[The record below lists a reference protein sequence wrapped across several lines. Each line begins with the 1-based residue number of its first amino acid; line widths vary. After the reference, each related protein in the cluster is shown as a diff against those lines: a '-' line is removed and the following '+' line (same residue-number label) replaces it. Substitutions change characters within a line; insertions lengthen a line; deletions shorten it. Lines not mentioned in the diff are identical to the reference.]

1 MYEAYVGLS
10 HLDTTYRVAVGSTQI
25 TDTKEPPMT
34 VTLEAVLARRELHL
48 RLIAASDTARGRPWG
63 WVHSSDLADPT
74 PFLSPGDALLTT
86 GTQWASDDDIAPWVG
101 RLAAAGVPAVGFGTE
116 VIRDG
121 TPDALADACAE
132 HGIALIEVPYRTP
145 FIAVARAVADLD
157 AEERYARVRFTL
169 ATQRAIAVAA
179 LKPAGLGAVIAE
191 LARRIG
197 AEASVIDGA
206 GRVLGATPPAAVL
219 DEALGMLRAGRRA
232 ARSVD
237 EWNLQT
243 VGAATALTGILAI
256 GPGSVHDDAERAVVT
271 SVVALAGLAGVAAL
285 SGGAGLGEN
294 STAQQSAAETAAR
307 LVALRSAMQT
317 ALAASEPPRD
327 PSPETA
333 LPDPDDPHALVQP
346 LLDHD
351 AAQSDQLV
359 ETLGTWLRCDAVSE
373 AAALRLGIHRH
384 TVRARLR
391 RAAELLDRD
400 LDAFSARAEVWNAL
414 QALGRV

>member
-1 MYEAYVGLS
+1 MAYSTGI
-10 HLDTTYRVAVGSTQI
+10 GSAQTPELKDI
-25 TDTKEPPMT
+25 LMT
-34 VTLEAVLARRELHL
+34 VTLDAVLARRELQL
-48 RLIAASDTARGRPWG
+48 RLVWADEAARARPWG

-86 GTQWASDDDIAPWVG
+86 GTQWGSDDDIAPWVA

-132 HGIALIEVPYRTP
+132 HDIALFEVPYRTP

-157 AEERYARVRFTL
+157 AEERYARVRWTL
-169 ATQRAIAVAA
+169 ESQRAIAVAA
-179 LKPAGLGAVIAE
+179 LRPTGLTAVVAE

-197 AEASVIDGA
+197 AEAGIIGA
-206 GRVLGATPPAAVL
+206 GGGVLSAASGSVLGATPPNAVL
-219 DEALGMLRAGRRA
+219 DEALGMLRRGRRA
-232 ARSVD
+232 ARVVD
-237 EWNLQT
+237 DWSLQT
-243 VGAATALTGILAI
+243 VGVATALTGVLAI

-271 SVVALAGLAGVAAL
+271 SVVALAGLAGVAGFA
-285 SGGAGLGEN
+285 GGAGGAGGGGADAREGAV
-294 STAQQSAAETAAR
+294 TETAAR
-307 LVALRSAMQT
+307 LAALRSAVQA
-317 ALAASEPPRD
+317 ALVASEPSPAPVFAPRH
-327 PSPETA
+327 
-333 LPDPDDPHALVQP
+333 PDDVAALVQP

-351 AAQSDQLV
+351 ALTGDDLV
-359 ETLGTWLRCDAVSE
+359 GTLSTWLRCDAVAE

-400 LDAFSARAEVWNAL
+400 LDAFSARADVWSAL
-414 QALGRV
+414 QAIGRA